1 MIPAC
6 NFASDSCADL
16 TQLRITSGKMET
28 RVETLE
34 NSQTKIE
41 RRLDQLLWF
50 LLVTFASSAGTLAV
64 LVFKK

>member
-6 NFASDSCADL
+6 NFTSDTCGEL
-16 TQLRITSGKMET
+16 TELRISTGKMET

-34 NSQTKIE
+34 TGQTKIE

-50 LLVTFASSAGTLAV
+50 LLVIFSTSAGSLAV
-64 LVFKK
+64 LVFRK